1 MIFKKK
7 YIFST
12 EQSRLLTEV
21 QENNCFEHLWI
32 FHGKH
37 IRDHSFGRYAK
48 SSKKL
53 NPLIRT
59 PLWRNFSIKQI
70 FNNKRKR
77 FSIKFTY
84 VLNEWVSLRIQSE
97 CGKTRTRKNSVFGH
111 FSRSKISIQKQSPVS
126 VLQNRFSEKAWRTI
140 AYFIKKTDVSAG
152 RLPESFAKL
161 SKSVLNRCFYMKLF
175 WKYTANMPKC
185 DFIKVAKQLY
195 RNHSSTRVFCR
206 KVAEYFQNI
215 FSWETF
221 KRLLLFFLLLF
232 FFIWI
237 FMLFR
242 KSASECHAKAFSL
255 VPILDT

>member
-1 MIFKKK
+1 MLVCSFAKKCLVK
-7 YIFST
+7 DVFVESLRNFYNSYCTIVVQLRTDLHELRWSPKKSISST

-126 VLQNRFSEKAWRTI
+126 VL
-140 AYFIKKTDVSAG
+140 
-152 RLPESFAKL
+152 
-161 SKSVLNRCFYMKLF
+161 
-175 WKYTANMPKC
+175 
-185 DFIKVAKQLY
+185 
-195 RNHSSTRVFCR
+195 
-206 KVAEYFQNI
+206 
-215 FSWETF
+215 
-221 KRLLLFFLLLF
+221 
-232 FFIWI
+232 
-237 FMLFR
+237 
-242 KSASECHAKAFSL
+242 
-255 VPILDT
+255 